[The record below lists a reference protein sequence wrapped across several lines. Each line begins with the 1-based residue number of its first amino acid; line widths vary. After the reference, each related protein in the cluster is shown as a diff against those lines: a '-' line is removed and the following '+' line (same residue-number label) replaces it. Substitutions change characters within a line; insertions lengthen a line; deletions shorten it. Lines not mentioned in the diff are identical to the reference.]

1 MRQDKI
7 KHGVKNMNDKKV
19 IRKIKEYLELD
30 SESNSNE
37 NCKLYAEQ
45 LLEWINKW
53 QEKEDNNE

>member
-1 MRQDKI
+1 MK
-7 KHGVKNMNDKKV
+7 DKKV
-19 IRKIKEYLELD
+19 INKIKEYLELD